1 MLIETPGAYDIPSE
15 IYHLDPAPIPSLSR
29 STIKDLINR
38 SAAHAAF
45 NHPRLNPAYQ
55 PDDGG
60 GKFDV
65 GTASHSI
72 ILEGIDNVAV
82 IEADDWRTKAAKEAR
97 DLARKEGKTPLLP
110 YQFEE
115 VKKCVSRVEEQIYG
129 CPELGIKNLMEDGDP
144 ELSFFWKEEKTWLR
158 SRLDWISTDRKLIL
172 DLKFTDMSV
181 NPADLSRYILNMGLD
196 IQNVLYCRAVE
207 AVFGIKPKFVFVFAE
222 VNEPYICSFI
232 GLPPDFLALGQSKIE
247 YGLYL
252 WRECMKTGNWPAY
265 PNRVAYVDLPGW
277 AMAAWESKA
286 AEIGEGK

>member
-1 MLIETPGAYDIPSE
+1 MIETPGAYDIPHD
-15 IYHLDPAPIPSLSR
+15 IYHADPCIIPSLSR

-55 PDDGG
+55 PDNGG

-65 GTASHSI
+65 GTSSHYL

-82 IEADDWRTKAAKEAR
+82 IEADDWRTKAAKELR
-97 DLARKEGKTPLLP
+97 DLARKEGKIPLLS
-110 YQFEE
+110 YQFEK
-115 VKKCVSRVEEQIYG
+115 VKKCVARIEEQVLI
-129 CPELGIKNLMEDGDP
+129 CPELGIKNLMEDGAH
-144 ELSFFWKEEKTWLR
+144 ELSFFWQEGETWMR
-158 SRLDWISTDRKLIL
+158 SRTDWLSHDRKLML
-172 DLKFTDMSV
+172 DFKFTDMSV
-181 NPADLSRYILNMGLD
+181 NPADLARYILNMGLD

-207 AVFGIKPKFVFVFAE
+207 MVFAIKPKFVFVFAE

-232 GLPPDFLALGQSKIE
+232 GLPPDFLVLGQSKFE

-252 WRECMKTGNWPAY
+252 WRECMKTGIWPAY
-265 PNRVAYVDLPGW
+265 PNRVSYTELPGW

-286 AEIGEGK
+286 SEIGEGR